1 MLAIGDILVS
11 EEIFEKKFVCD
22 LQKCK
27 GACCIEGDCGAPLKK
42 DEIEILEKEYE
53 NYKPY
58 LTSEGIQAIEQQGFY
73 DEDVDDKSTNTPLI
87 DGGPCAYINYKDGI
101 SYCGIEKA
109 YLEGKTSFRKP
120 ISCHLYPIRVS
131 GVGELQAVNYERWS
145 ICADACTLGE
155 SLSVPVYKFLKE
167 PIERAFGKTFYEILE
182 DYNTKNN
189 G

>member
-1 MLAIGDILVS
+1 MLIIDDILVS

-42 DEIEILEKEYE
+42 EEIAILESEYE

-58 LTSEGIQAIEQQGFY
+58 LTSEGIEAIEKQGFY
-73 DEDVDDKSTNTPLI
+73 EEDIDDKSPNTPLI
-87 DGGPCAYINYKDGI
+87 NGGPCAFINYKDGI

-109 YLEGKTSFRKP
+109 YLEGKTTFRKP

-167 PIERAFGKTFYEILE
+167 PIERAFGEEFYEILE
-182 DYNTKNN
+182 DYNSKK
-189 G
+189 